1 MNKLTFIKLGGSTI
15 TDKRGQ
21 ESANLPVIQRLAAEL
36 ATARHASPALPL
48 LIGHGSGSFGH
59 YYASHY
65 HVHEGVSPGGDWLGF
80 ALTAGAALRLNRIV
94 VDALLQAGLAA
105 LSLQPSASLHSH
117 ARTILSWDTSTI
129 VQALLHG
136 LIPVI
141 HGDVAFDT
149 AQGCT
154 IVSTEDLFAHLALH
168 TPLSPTRIILVGDSA
183 VYTADPR
190 STPDAE
196 PIGLITS
203 ENIDHVRH
211 LVGQSYGHDVTGGM
225 RSKIDTMWSLIE
237 QGPHLTID
245 LISSAPGAL
254 QEALLHD
261 DIAPEGTRLCW
272 QKIS

>member
-1 MNKLTFIKLGGSTI
+1 MEQLTFIKLGGSTI
-15 TDKRGQ
+15 TNKRGQ
-21 ESANLPVIQRLAAEL
+21 ESANTPVIQRLAAEL
-36 ATARHASPALPL
+36 STVRHAHPQLPL

-59 YYASHY
+59 YYAAHY
-65 HVHEGVSPGGDWLGF
+65 QICQGIDNDANWMGF

-94 VDALLQAGLAA
+94 VDTLLQADLAA

-117 ARTILSWDTSTI
+117 NHTILSWETSTI

-154 IVSTEDLFAHLALH
+154 ILSTEALFSYLALH
-168 TPLSPTRIILVGDSA
+168 TPLRPTRMILVGDSA

-190 STPDAE
+190 SNPDAE
-196 PIGLITS
+196 PIASITS
-203 ENIDHVRH
+203 ENIDHVRA

-225 RSKIDTMWSLIE
+225 QSKIDTMWSLIE
-237 QGPHLTID
+237 QRPHLTID
-245 LISSAPGAL
+245 IISSAPGML
-254 QEALLHD
+254 QDALLYQT
-261 DIAPEGTRLCW
+261 APEGTRLCW